1 MSQDLDQPDPESL
14 AHPATNA
21 PTTPTEQHEQ
31 PEDPVSRTPNTP
43 SRVTLNLRPPQTP
56 SHTRAAAS
64 PTADASATAYEAA
77 DLMDA
82 DSDSD
87 SSETLR
93 SSPSASSS
101 KSKIHTPPADERTD
115 SALSPSVASEPV
127 VEIAVDGPDSMA
139 DSSDNMVDLN
149 EEDEEEVVFQG
160 DIFENFPYAKSYG
173 RETALGGMLN
183 LIAKPRHNN
192 GTDGELT
199 QLKEWL
205 RICASHVQQG
215 KIDAR
220 TAYLQEPIFWDEI
233 AKMFHRIT
241 QRQIPYGEAFQLD
254 PGHGEEDAL
263 RDLWSAYVTCV
274 VQMLKVE
281 IKAFEAG
288 SHPFGNSRMIS
299 LHHMKIL
306 KELLKF
312 RDDLPFWLLMNELLG
327 NNAEDSR
334 RTCSA
339 IMSTFITELEEHKS
353 LVTLVRVGIADR
365 NLRLVAEESLGL
377 ISCLNAFAGQW
388 RSSVGRNDRRWMA
401 HLLSSLFN
409 ELDREIQVSLKA
421 PIEICSELVATAGAL
436 LQNAAFMDPDTAIQ
450 LASYVYGNSERLHPE
465 SLIPEVLF
473 SSWLL
478 KTLKQYILKG
488 HMAHRIYGVEHMSS
502 QFIHIWST
510 WSQKTYCPDILNHFA
525 LILLDDKIIDYI
537 IGVDSHP
544 QLISRSGNIVG
555 FLAVT
560 DHYGEA
566 QTDAIW
572 EAITKNQDPRMAEA
586 LIEMVQHT
594 TLLMPLRELLYFCTK
609 FRALP
614 LSNFTPSFVE
624 LFRSVCINLQKRIR
638 TDFSKWGEEPDRMN
652 SLELCVHLV
661 QKTYPIP
668 GEDLAPF
675 LQGLHRVAIQE
686 LALFSKPEFAT
697 AQDKIK
703 IYEACAKDIAEKTPR
718 AAPNAEIISTM
729 LSTTPT
735 DAIFLL
741 KHLSLTE
748 HVAEELCSFVM
759 AEKEEKVQ
767 KSLVFHL
774 RSRLEL
780 LFQLMKL
787 SPASITAQTEKAV
800 WDHLVGCNAIST
812 DLRDI
817 AWHHLSAMAS
827 SQASSNAFLDLCAA
841 ELLPTLDPEFYSS
854 GLFDFLRQL
863 TDYQRRTSTEGE
875 ISADGVFQP
884 PSIELFWRVILTAP
898 LDTIER
904 TTAEYLANL
913 YLDAKAFSQYI
924 DDYPDVVQNTHTAL
938 VRRCVRQMVTAYS
951 ALKSPEKTIGPSEIE
966 MKDADVQEDPRLFE
980 LQFQRTFLFL
990 TVLLS
995 LVKKRPDLQIT
1006 SPRLRKPVVPTR
1018 LENTDG
1024 ELRAVRFQSI
1034 GTESGP
1040 MQTVNVGDMQTLS
1053 WLVERLHEWTGFDEF
1068 RLIHRGA
1075 PLDVKASGDRTIRD
1089 LSLDQMPVL
1098 VKSIGDSAAAS
1109 YGPGCS
1115 STIEKEILKNYDI
1128 MFDFMDGGDDPLSEA
1143 AYNFL
1148 NQLPP
1153 HGKALAV
1160 TFGGRR
1166 MESIPEIAASAFS
1179 PGKLLKA
1186 RISVSTLRKD
1196 FRNQMRSV
1204 YPRKSTA
1211 TQEAA
1216 IDVKQG
1222 PLNVQLINH
1231 SVQLLNVMILNERL
1245 IDSSLS
1251 GPHDELLALSVL
1263 ETFTELL
1270 RERVDSEVSKSYFD
1284 NEKCLVDRL
1293 MSFLQASLTT
1303 APNRNITFYCYLALL
1318 EAFNHSLGVW
1328 DAFKARTDLEELH
1341 FTLLVSHE
1349 DEKLRELIS
1358 VHIENHCQHLPE
1370 NSPVGEDGFVS
1381 FYWTILSALLPHA
1394 SQYSKSC
1401 QSLFDLSVKVF
1412 RWYDERQRD
1421 EDVLRGYISTWSEL
1435 LLVHK
1440 YEACVG
1446 RSETDFVV
1454 SGFAQLL
1461 RTAVQSLKS
1470 FKKPLNIDTLAAKIF
1485 SKFLFP
1491 PASEHSSRGEIGS
1504 PSLPVLDTKTRV
1516 GLYDLITT
1524 LCEDVA
1530 VYKEMVDLN
1539 LRLLGSS
1546 THAKDE
1552 PYVLG
1557 SSRDLRSET
1566 GYVGLENPQAL
1577 CYMNSMMTQLFMD
1590 IEFRKF
1596 VFEAQ
1601 GGTEG
1606 GLLLAMQE
1614 LFATM
1619 QSSYGRS
1626 CDMRPFAHCVR
1637 GTDKKPINVAIQM
1650 DTEEFFRLLM
1660 DQLESELS
1668 NPEDKQRLRNFYGG
1682 RSVNQIKSK
1691 DCQHVSETSET
1702 LFNLPLEV
1710 KGKETLEDS
1719 LKSYV
1724 EGESLEG
1731 ENKYKCEPCG
1741 GRLVNAVKR
1750 TCLQTVPDNLIV
1762 HLKRFDFDPFTMTRS
1777 KINDYFRFQSR
1788 INMSPYK
1795 VEYLSDPDRPI
1806 DDDYFELVGILVH
1819 AGGVEQG
1826 HYWSY
1831 IRVRPDDHGSAR
1843 WIKFNDDTV
1852 TEQDLSKVESECYGG
1867 NGRHTSA
1874 YMLLYQRASSIDK
1887 DGTSVLRAPQSF
1899 NPIAQMPK
1907 RLEDEIAERNE
1918 RYIREHCMFDQ
1929 AHAAF
1934 IRRMIPQMRMINK
1947 GVCTE
1952 DHTLEKSVIDMA
1964 LEHAY
1969 EVIGRSQDVEELSK
1983 ILNDLKRTVYP
1994 CTECTKLVLDW
2005 ISNHERALA
2014 DWLIYSHPVDGYSA
2028 VGFQIGC
2035 LIIDSLKELRA
2046 RDPSK
2051 YGLDGNQHDLEQ
2063 AFEDGR
2069 DGALH
2074 NILARAKTLIADLF
2088 FCPRGMEVSQ
2098 RVWDVFFKF
2107 LVVITEFGMHEV
2119 ALVLDYGFLQTVLE
2133 ICHVDT
2139 VQEMGQRYPQLRQ
2152 TLTRKSSKPSFVEL
2166 TIFLA
2171 RMISYIDLEADL
2183 VPNTVERIRS
2193 YADSENQKF
2202 PFTHMERALFY
2213 RWDKD
2218 NRCLTVLNRCLETW
2232 DMSSQRPFGPG
2243 DIIKSMLLVE
2253 PNAGSLRSIHTT
2265 IQEGVELLMPVVG
2278 APFVSGAVYYCW
2290 VAPKPKDAMMMIRDI
2305 VNCMTVEKQ
2314 LLGEAFL
2321 GFISNIT
2328 NLHNDRWSR
2337 AYPDFFYTQIVDHA
2351 HMWAIRLLSFED
2363 QDVQASALQLAKKLI
2378 TNHVC
2383 TRPCAIKDF
2392 DTEAGYQARVHAV
2405 QDMVRQGHERM
2416 AYMQRELELPRN
2428 FVDCLF
2434 QLMYECHRF
2443 LRGLQSTSPET
2454 FSHSPEMDD
2463 LMRRCLS
2470 AEEMY
2475 KAWPESDEYDSAFS
2489 ASEDLEYAD
2498 NDVEAV

>member
-1 MSQDLDQPDPESL
+1 MSQDLDQHDPESL

-115 SALSPSVASEPV
+115 SALSPSAASEPV

-450 LASYVYGNSERLHPE
+450 LASYVYGNSEGLHSE

-675 LQGLHRVAIQE
+675 LQGLHRIAIQE

-759 AEKEEKVQ
+759 AEKEEKAQ
-767 KSLVFHL
+767 TSLIFPL

-787 SPASITAQTEKAV
+787 SPTSITAQTEKVV

-913 YLDAKAFSQYI
+913 YLDARAFSQYI

-966 MKDADVQEDPRLFE
+966 MKDADVHEDPRLFE

-1006 SPRLRKPVVPTR
+1006 SPRLRKPMVPTR

-1196 FRNQMRSV
+1196 FRNQMRS
-1204 YPRKSTA
+1204 
-1211 TQEAA
+1211 
-1216 IDVKQG
+1216 
-1222 PLNVQLINH
+1222 
-1231 SVQLLNVMILNERL
+1231 LLNVLILNERL

-1303 APNRNITFYCYLALL
+1303 TPNRNITFYCYLALL

-1349 DEKLRELIS
+1349 
-1358 VHIENHCQHLPE
+1358 
-1370 NSPVGEDGFVS
+1370 
-1381 FYWTILSALLPHA
+1381 
-1394 SQYSKSC
+1394 
-1401 QSLFDLSVKVF
+1401 
-1412 RWYDERQRD
+1412 
-1421 EDVLRGYISTWSEL
+1421 
-1435 LLVHK
+1435 
-1440 YEACVG
+1440 
-1446 RSETDFVV
+1446 
-1454 SGFAQLL
+1454 
-1461 RTAVQSLKS
+1461 
-1470 FKKPLNIDTLAAKIF
+1470 
-1485 SKFLFP
+1485 
-1491 PASEHSSRGEIGS
+1491 
-1504 PSLPVLDTKTRV
+1504 

-1691 DCQHVSETSET
+1691 DCQHVSETSES

-1907 RLEDEIAERNE
+1907 GLEDEIAERNE

-2035 LIIDSLKELRA
+2035 LVIDSLKELRA
-2046 RDPSK
+2046 RDSSR

-2074 NILARAKTLIADLF
+2074 NILARAKTLVADLS

-2107 LVVITEFGMHEV
+2107 LVAITEFGMHEV

-2363 QDVQASALQLAKKLI
+2363 QDVQASALQIAKKLI

-2405 QDMVRQGHERM
+2405 QDIVRQGHERM

-2434 QLMYECHRF
+2434 QLMYECHRY
-2443 LRGLQSTSPET
+2443 LRSLQSTSPET
-2454 FSHSPEMDD
+2454 FNHSPEMDD